1 MSTFAVTRKTDGVEV
16 FRYSNSTPVEWSG
29 MTFDTHD
36 HNPVVEPPVLPAE
49 PVAPIGRRMSKLDYL
64 RLFTQEER
72 IAIRAAGKVNTV
84 VEDYLHLLELT
95 DEVNTGDAEVGEALA
110 MMETAGL
117 LAAGR
122 RDEVLNG

>member
-1 MSTFAVTRKTDGVEV
+1 MGTYVVTRKVDGVEV
-16 FRYSNSTPVEWSG
+16 FRYSNDAPVEWSEMG
-29 MTFDTHD
+29 FDTHD
-36 HNPVVEPPVLPAE
+36 HTPVVEPPGLPAE

-72 IAIRAAGKVNTV
+72 VAIRAAGKVDTV
-84 VEDYLHLLELT
+84 VEDYLHLLGLT

-122 RDEVLNG
+122 RNEVLNG

>member
-1 MSTFAVTRKTDGVEV
+1 MSTFVVTRKIDGVEV

-29 MTFDTHD
+29 MGFDTHD
-36 HNPVVEPPVLPAE
+36 HTPVVEPPVLPAE

-72 IAIRAAGKVNTV
+72 IAIRAAGKINTV

-110 MMETAGL
+110 MMEAGGL

-122 RDEVLNG
+122 REEVLNG

>member
-1 MSTFAVTRKTDGVEV
+1 MSTYVVTRKADGVEV
-16 FRYSNSTPVEWSG
+16 FRYSNSTPVEWSEMG
-29 MTFDTHD
+29 FDTHD
-36 HNPVVEPPVLPAE
+36 HTPVVEPPVLPAE

-95 DEVNTGDAEVGEALA
+95 DEVNTGDAEVGDALA

-122 RDEVLNG
+122 RNEVLNG

>member
-1 MSTFAVTRKTDGVEV
+1 MSTYAVTRKADEVEV
-16 FRYSNSTPVEWSG
+16 FRYSNDVPVEWSG
-29 MTFDTHD
+29 MGFDTHD
-36 HNPVVEPPVLPAE
+36 HTLVADPAVPAPE
-49 PVAPIGRRMSKLDYL
+49 PVALIGRRMSKLDYL

>member
-1 MSTFAVTRKTDGVEV
+1 MSTFAITRKTDGVEV
-16 FRYSNSTPVEWSG
+16 FRYSNSTPVEWSEMG
-29 MTFDTHD
+29 FDTHD
-36 HNPVVEPPVLPAE
+36 HTPVVEPPVLPAE
-49 PVAPIGRRMSKLDYL
+49 SITPIGRRMSKLDYL

-72 IAIRAAGKVNTV
+72 IAIRAAGKINTV

-110 MMETAGL
+110 MMEAGGL

-122 RDEVLNG
+122 RNEVLNG

>member
-1 MSTFAVTRKTDGVEV
+1 MSTYVVTRKADGVEV
-16 FRYSNSTPVEWSG
+16 FRYSNDAPVEWSEMG
-29 MTFDTHD
+29 FDTHD
-36 HNPVVEPPVLPAE
+36 HTPVADPAVPAPE

-72 IAIRAAGKVNTV
+72 VAIRAAGKVNTV

-95 DEVNTGDAEVGEALA
+95 DEVNTGDAEVGDALA

-122 RDEVLNG
+122 RNEVLNG

>member
-1 MSTFAVTRKTDGVEV
+1 MSTYVVTRKADGVEV
-16 FRYSNSTPVEWSG
+16 FRYSNEAPVEWSEMG
-29 MTFDTHD
+29 FDTHD
-36 HNPVVEPPVLPAE
+36 HTPVVEPPVLPTE
-49 PVAPIGRRMSKLDYL
+49 PITPIGRRMSKLDYL

-72 IAIRAAGKVNTV
+72 IAIRAAGKINTV

-95 DEVNTGDAEVGEALA
+95 DEVNTGDAEVGEALV

-117 LAAGR
+117 LAVGR

>member
-1 MSTFAVTRKTDGVEV
+1 MSTYVVTRKADGVEV
-16 FRYSNSTPVEWSG
+16 FRYSNDAPVEWSEMG
-29 MTFDTHD
+29 FDTHD
-36 HNPVVEPPVLPAE
+36 HTPVVEPPVLPAE

-72 IAIRAAGKVNTV
+72 VAIRAAGKVDTV
-84 VEDYLHLLELT
+84 VEDYLHLLGLT

-122 RDEVLNG
+122 RNEVLNG

>member
-1 MSTFAVTRKTDGVEV
+1 MSTYVVTRKADGVEV
-16 FRYSNSTPVEWSG
+16 FSYSNSTPVEWSEMG
-29 MTFDTHD
+29 FDTHD
-36 HNPVVEPPVLPAE
+36 HTPVVEPPVLPAE

-110 MMETAGL
+110 MLEAGGL
-117 LAAGR
+117 LAVGR
-122 RDEVLNG
+122 RNEVLNG